1 MACSLNSDTFITG
14 GGTDVFVL
22 AGPTTD
28 TAIAGGFTHSA
39 AIPANGTAIATGGM
53 DVITG
58 FAAGMTI
65 FTGQT
70 FVANPLV
77 RNGGAMDTGTLTTT
91 QKQALVTGSYSSA
104 ANTFTLSLAGTD
116 SMYVYDANGTTV
128 AGSLHGIVLVGYVD
142 QLQNDTITAINGIFT
157 AVAG

>member
-1 MACSLNSDTFITG
+1 
-14 GGTDVFVL
+14 V
-22 AGPTTD
+22 
-28 TAIAGGFTHSA
+28 
-39 AIPANGTAIATGGM
+39 
-53 DVITG
+53 
-58 FAAGMTI
+58 
-65 FTGQT
+65 
-70 FVANPLV
+70 
-77 RNGGAMDTGTLTTT
+77 
-91 QKQALVTGSYSSA
+91 VTGSYSSA